1 MESDLT
7 AGILRVCKILNKHSI
22 DYLLVGGTAVAL
34 HGYFRYS
41 VNSAGVI
48 ADKPDV
54 DVWFNPT
61 YGNYFKLL
69 DALDEL
75 GQNVTKF
82 KNEQAPSPKTSF
94 FKYEFDSFTLDLLP
108 ILKSVLPFSAAF
120 ARKEQVI
127 FAQVTIPFIG
137 YEDLLHDKA
146 ANARAKDIVD
156 IEQLENRR
164 KSERQQ

>member
-7 AGILRVCKILNKHSI
+7 ESILRVCSIINKHSV

-34 HGYFRYS
+34 HGYFRHS

-69 DALDEL
+69 DVLDEL
-75 GQNVTKF
+75 GQNVARF
-82 KNEQAPSPKTSF
+82 RNEQAPSPKTSF
-94 FKYEFDSFTLDLLP
+94 FRYEFESFTLDLLP
-108 ILKSVLPFSAAF
+108 ALKSAMPFNACFMSKEHVVF
-120 ARKEQVI
+120 AEVS
-127 FAQVTIPFIG
+127 IPFIG
-137 YEDLLHDKA
+137 YKDLLRDKT
-146 ANARAKDIVD
+146 ANARAKDIAD
-156 IEQLENRR
+156 IEQLESRR
-164 KSERQQ
+164 KSEQ

>member
-7 AGILRVCKILNKHSI
+7 ESILRVCKILNKHSVA
-22 DYLLVGGTAVAL
+22 YLLVGGTAVAL

-41 VNSAGVI
+41 VNSAGI
-48 ADKPDV
+48 LADKPDV
-54 DVWFNPT
+54 DVWYNPT

-108 ILKSVLPFSAAF
+108 ALKSAPPFNAAF
-120 ARKEQVI
+120 AKKEQVV
-127 FAQVTIPFIG
+127 FAEVAIPFIG
-137 YEDLLHDKA
+137 YDDLLRDKA
-146 ANARAKDIVD
+146 ANARAKDMTD

-164 KSERQQ
+164 KSGQ